1 MSLLIFSFLDLCPLD
16 HIDLDNSTVTVSL
29 STRSMEEVE
38 VSVMV
43 RIKGKG
49 GDFAQ
54 TEDVKYV
61 DYDVMDDN
69 DLRWV
74 SVAHHS
80 QPTPAYSQLI
90 PKYASLTPG

>member
-1 MSLLIFSFLDLCPLD
+1 MYVLIPFLDLCPLD
-16 HIDLDNSTVTVSL
+16 HIDLDNSTVTVSI
-29 STRSMEEVE
+29 STRSMEKVE

-61 DYDVMDDN
+61 V
-69 DLRWV
+69 
-74 SVAHHS
+74 
-80 QPTPAYSQLI
+80 
-90 PKYASLTPG
+90 

>member
-1 MSLLIFSFLDLCPLD
+1 
-16 HIDLDNSTVTVSL
+16 
-29 STRSMEEVE
+29 MEEVE

-61 DYDVMDDN
+61 NDDALDDN
-69 DLRWV
+69 DLTWV
-74 SVAHHS
+74 SVAPPS
-80 QPTPAYSQLI
+80 QRTPAYSQQTL
-90 PKYASLTPG
+90 KYASLTPG